1 MRMRVSTEEVGNV
14 DVFRQT
20 IAGDSRNRFD
30 LFFKE
35 PHVGLRWVGYLP
47 RRWMVPYVRWRIG
60 VDYNIMHAYLLS
72 YRDLSRALQ
81 TAFDAQWR
89 IVLPDAAAYG
99 AAGKAADVAE
109 KINRVRRLRALA
121 ARVAPSHIALAR
133 RL

>member
-1 MRMRVSTEEVGNV
+1 LAARG
-14 DVFRQT
+14 VF
-20 IAGDSRNRFD
+20 AGDSRNRFD

-72 YRDLSRALQ
+72 YRDLSQALQ